1 VAQKNGTPPERTRLP
16 RADDERI
23 GPARQAARADGIRHL
38 RRLSNWTL
46 ATMLVGVGAS
56 SAALAHAI
64 PGLSGG
70 ATAVVQTA
78 GAASAATGGSAKAP
92 TVSGA
97 VATSGG
103 SGVAAAPGA
112 SSGSRAV
119 GSGRVITTSEGS

>member
-1 VAQKNGTPPERTRLP
+1 MAQKNGTPPERTRLP

-78 GAASAATGGSAKAP
+78 
-92 TVSGA
+92 
-97 VATSGG
+97 
-103 SGVAAAPGA
+103 